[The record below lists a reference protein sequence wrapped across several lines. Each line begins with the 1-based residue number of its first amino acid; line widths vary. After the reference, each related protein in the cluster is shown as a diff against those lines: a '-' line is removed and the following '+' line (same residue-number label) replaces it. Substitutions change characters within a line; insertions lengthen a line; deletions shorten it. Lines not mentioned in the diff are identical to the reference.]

1 MKQFCQSAMTTS
13 LRKYIDKVL
22 NRYNLSREEVR
33 DVMKIIMSG
42 HASDDEIRQYLLA
55 LNDKGPTVEE
65 ITGAVEI
72 MRQFVINVKTAHG
85 VVLDTCG
92 TGGDHKGTFNI
103 STLSALVVAGAGV
116 AVAKHGN
123 RSVSSVC
130 GSADLLE
137 ALGVN
142 LNIEEQNLG
151 RCLDEIG
158 IAFLFAQKLHPAMK
172 NVAPIRKSLG
182 VKTIFNI
189 LGPLTNPA
197 QATHQVMGV
206 YSRDLVEPMAE
217 VLKNLGLRRALV
229 VHGNDGLDEITTTD
243 KTFVSEFNGKDVVSY
258 DIDPEEMGIARATHE
273 DIAVRDIKD
282 NLSIALDVLQ
292 GAQGPRRDI
301 VVINAAYALY
311 TAEKAKTIAE
321 GIGMAQDSIDSRKAF
336 SKLEQLKDFSKR
348 G

>member
-1 MKQFCQSAMTTS
+1 MTTTS
-13 LRKYIDKVL
+13 MRKYIDKVL
-22 NRYNLSREEVR
+22 NRYNLSKEEVR
-33 DVMKIIMSG
+33 NVMKIIMSG
-42 HASDDEIRQYLLA
+42 DASEDDLTQYLLA

-72 MRQFVINVKTAHG
+72 MRQFVVGVKTRHE

-103 STLSALVVAGAGV
+103 STISALVVAGAGV

-142 LNIEEQNLG
+142 LNLDDAKLG
-151 RCLDEIG
+151 LCLDEIG
-158 IAFLFAQKLHPAMK
+158 IAFLFAQNLHPAMK
-172 NVAPIRKSLG
+172 NVAPVRKSIG

-206 YSRDLVEPMAE
+206 YNRDLVEPMAE
-217 VLKNLGLRRALV
+217 VLKNLGLKRALV
-229 VHGNDGLDEITTTD
+229 VHGNDGLDEITITD
-243 KTFVSEFNGKDVVSY
+243 KTFVSEFNGVDVVSY
-258 DIDPEEMGIARATHE
+258 DIDPEEIGIARATHE
-273 DIAVRDIKD
+273 DLAVGDIND
-282 NLSIALDVLQ
+282 NVSIALEVLN
-292 GAQGPRRDI
+292 GKKGPRRDI
-301 VVINAAYALY
+301 VLINAAYALY
-311 TAEKAKTIAE
+311 TAQKVKAIADGLAAARE
-321 GIGMAQDSIDSRKAF
+321 SIDSGCAF
-336 SKLEQLKDFSKR
+336 AKLEKLKEFSNR

>member
-1 MKQFCQSAMTTS
+1 MITS
-13 LRKYIDKVL
+13 MRKYIDKVL
-22 NRYNLSREEVR
+22 NRYNLSKEEVR

-42 HASDDEIRQYLLA
+42 DASEDDLTQYLLA

-72 MRQFVINVKTAHG
+72 MRQFVVGVKTKHEI
-85 VVLDTCG
+85 VLDTCG

-103 STLSALVVAGAGV
+103 STVSALVVAGAGV

-123 RSVSSVC
+123 RSVSSIC

-142 LNIEEQNLG
+142 LNLDDVKLG
-151 RCLDEIG
+151 QCLDDIG
-158 IAFLFAQKLHPAMK
+158 IAFLFAQNLHPAMK
-172 NVAPIRKSLG
+172 NVAPVRKSLG

-197 QATHQVMGV
+197 HATHQVMGV
-206 YSRDLVEPMAE
+206 YNRDLVEPMAE
-217 VLKNLGLRRALV
+217 VLKNLGLKRALV
-229 VHGNDGLDEITTTD
+229 VHGNDGLDEITITD
-243 KTFVSEFNGKDVVSY
+243 KTFVSEFNGVDVVSY
-258 DIDPEEMGIARATHE
+258 DIDPEELGIARATHE
-273 DIAVRDIKD
+273 DLAVKDIKD
-282 NLSIALDVLQ
+282 NVSIALEVLNGKKGQ
-292 GAQGPRRDI
+292 RRDI

-311 TAEKAKTIAE
+311 TAQKVKTIAD
-321 GIGMAQDSIDSRKAF
+321 GLAAAQESIDSGKALA
-336 SKLEQLKDFSKR
+336 KLEELKEFSNR